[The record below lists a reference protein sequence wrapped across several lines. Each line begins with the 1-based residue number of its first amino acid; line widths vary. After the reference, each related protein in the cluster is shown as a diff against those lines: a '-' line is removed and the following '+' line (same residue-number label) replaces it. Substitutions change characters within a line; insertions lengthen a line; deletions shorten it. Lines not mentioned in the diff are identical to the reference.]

1 MMETVRPE
9 ARQFLRKRC
18 VSGCVGVGSMSWLGR
33 DTVLVQYVRIKNW
46 HSTYGGLPPFGLL
59 WCTVISGPHGN
70 TRLATC
76 RSFEVNFFFSFS
88 LSLPVGLSDFTDPWG
103 LG

>member
-33 DTVLVQYVRIKNW
+33 DTIPVQYVRIKSW
-46 HSTYGGLPPFGLL
+46 HSTYGGLRPFGFL
-59 WCTVISGPHGN
+59 WCTVLSFLDHMETPVWLLVGRS
-70 TRLATC
+70 RLT
-76 RSFEVNFFFSFS
+76 FFS
-88 LSLPVGLSDFTDPWG
+88 LSLSPLV
-103 LG
+103 